1 MQMPDVA
8 TEFGHVGLKTALLA
22 PLSFRTR
29 RDADY
34 YLNTPWGLKSVER
47 GSAAADAASGG
58 SFVKFGSLRSEI
70 FSISEPTGL
79 VESGVS
85 LGSKQGTRIL
95 KHSGDCRWMLY
106 CRFRVKF
113 FFPQHRVNTSFPL
126 QFLRLGAS
134 PSPN

>member
-8 TEFGHVGLKTALLA
+8 TEFGHVGLKTALFA
-22 PLSFRTR
+22 PLFFRTR

-34 YLNTPWGLKSVER
+34 YRSLPGVQSLSSEE
-47 GSAAADAASGG
+47 SAAAGAASGG

-70 FSISEPTGL
+70 FSISEPTGF

-95 KHSGDCRWMLY
+95 KHSGDFRWMLY

-113 FFPQHRVNTSFPL
+113 FFPQH
-126 QFLRLGAS
+126 
-134 PSPN
+134 